1 MSEDSRPRRTQQQ
14 RRAATVAKLVDATIA
29 AIGEVG
35 YQRTT
40 VQEICGRAGLSAGAM
55 FRQFDTR
62 LDLIVRTAE
71 EVFTRQLD
79 GFTAAMDHLGA
90 QDNPLDVALR
100 FLRAAQQSNL
110 THSLREI
117 YLAARSDSE
126 LRDRIAP
133 VAEGF
138 YRDAERIV
146 EAAGLLAGFPVAVR
160 EPLFF
165 MLLHLFSGEAVV
177 RGVFPRPEL
186 DDAVLSLVE
195 DMLAVYSARKLPRA
209 QRNRGGVG

>member
-1 MSEDSRPRRTQQQ
+1 MNEVSRPRRTQQE

-71 EVFTRQLD
+71 EVFDRQLV
-79 GFTAAMDHLGA
+79 GYAVTMEQLGA

-100 FLRAAQQSNL
+100 FLRRAQHSNL
-110 THSLREI
+110 THALREI
-117 YLAARSDSE
+117 YLAARSDTE
-126 LRDRIAP
+126 LRERIAP
-133 VAEGF
+133 IAENYYRQIVATL
-138 YRDAERIV
+138 ERT
-146 EAAGLLAGFPVAVR
+146 GLLSEFPEQVR
-160 EPLFF
+160 EPMFF
-165 MLLHLFSGEAVV
+165 MLLHVFSGEAVV
-177 RGVFPRPEL
+177 RGVYQRPDL
-186 DDAVLSLVE
+186 DDSVLRLVE
-195 DMLAVYSARKLPRA
+195 DMLAVYSARTATPA
-209 QRNRGGVG
+209 PED

>member
-1 MSEDSRPRRTQQQ
+1 MSEVSPPRRTQQE

-40 VQEICGRAGLSAGAM
+40 VQEVCGRAGLSAGAM

-71 EVFTRQLD
+71 EVVRRQLD
-79 GFTAAMDHLGA
+79 AYRAAMEHLGA
-90 QDNPLDVALR
+90 QDNALDTALR
-100 FLRAAQQSNL
+100 FLRQAQQSNL
-110 THSLREI
+110 THALREI
-117 YLAARSDSE
+117 YLAARSDTE

-133 VAEGF
+133 IAETYYSEMVATVERTGVLSG
-138 YRDAERIV
+138 YPAEI
-146 EAAGLLAGFPVAVR
+146 R

-165 MLLHLFSGEAVV
+165 MMLYLFSGEAVV
-177 RGVFPRPEL
+177 HPVYPRADL
-186 DDAVLSLVE
+186 DTAVLRLAE
-195 DMLAVYSARKLPRA
+195 DMMAVYAARRV
-209 QRNRGGVG
+209 QD

>member
-1 MSEDSRPRRTQQQ
+1 MSEVSRPRRTQQE

-71 EVFTRQLD
+71 EVFDRQLI
-79 GFTAAMDHLGA
+79 GYAVTMEHLGA

-100 FLRAAQQSNL
+100 FLRHAQQSNL
-110 THSLREI
+110 THALREI
-117 YLAARSDSE
+117 FLAARSDAD
-126 LRDRIAP
+126 LRARIAP
-133 VAEGF
+133 IADNYYREIVATL
-138 YRDAERIV
+138 ERT
-146 EAAGLLAGFPVAVR
+146 GLLADFPTHVR

-165 MLLHLFSGEAVV
+165 MLLHVFSGEAVV
-177 RGVFPRPEL
+177 RGVYPRPDL
-186 DDAVLSLVE
+186 DTSVLRLIE
-195 DMLAVYSARKLPRA
+195 DMLAVYAAHTATRPPES
-209 QRNRGGVG
+209 

>member
-1 MSEDSRPRRTQQQ
+1 MSEVSRPRRTQSE

-35 YQRTT
+35 YQRAT
-40 VQEICGRAGLSAGAM
+40 VQEICGRAALSAGAM

-71 EVFTRQLD
+71 EAFGRQLEAYRV
-79 GFTAAMDHLGA
+79 TMDHLGA

-100 FLRAAQQSNL
+100 FLRMAQQSNL
-110 THSLREI
+110 THALREI
-117 YLAARSDSE
+117 YLAARSDPD
-126 LRDRIAP
+126 LRARIAP
-133 VAEGF
+133 IAETYYREIVATL
-138 YRDAERIV
+138 ERS
-146 EAAGLLAGFPVAVR
+146 GLLDAYPPRVR

-177 RGVFPRPEL
+177 RGVYQRPDL
-186 DDAVLSLVE
+186 DTAVLDLVE
-195 DMLAVYSARKLPRA
+195 DMLAAYADRMASAHES
-209 QRNRGGVG
+209 

>member
-1 MSEDSRPRRTQQQ
+1 MSEVSPPRRTQQE

-40 VQEICGRAGLSAGAM
+40 VQEVCGRAGLSAGAM

-71 EVFTRQLD
+71 EVVRRQLD
-79 GFTAAMDHLGA
+79 GYRAAMEHLGA
-90 QDNPLDVALR
+90 QDNALDTALR
-100 FLRAAQQSNL
+100 FLRQAQQSNL
-110 THSLREI
+110 THALREI
-117 YLAARSDSE
+117 YLAARSDTE

-133 VAEGF
+133 IAEAYYSEMVATV
-138 YRDAERIV
+138 ERTGVLSGYPARI
-146 EAAGLLAGFPVAVR
+146 R

-165 MLLHLFSGEAVV
+165 MMLYLFSGEAVV
-177 RGVFPRPEL
+177 HPVYPRADL
-186 DDAVLSLVE
+186 DAAVLRLAE
-195 DMLAVYSARKLPRA
+195 DMMAVYAEERP
-209 QRNRGGVG
+209 QPNG

>member
-1 MSEDSRPRRTQQQ
+1 MSEVSRPRRTQQE
-14 RRAATVAKLVDATIA
+14 RRAATVAKLVDATID

-71 EVFTRQLD
+71 EVFARQLV
-79 GFTAAMDHLGA
+79 GYTVTMEHLGA

-100 FLRAAQQSNL
+100 FLRMAQQSNL
-110 THSLREI
+110 THALREI
-117 YLAARSDSE
+117 YLAARSDTE
-126 LRDRIAP
+126 LRERIAP
-133 VAEGF
+133 IAENYYSQIAATLERTELF
-138 YRDAERIV
+138 AEFP
-146 EAAGLLAGFPVAVR
+146 AGVR

-165 MLLHLFSGEAVV
+165 MLLHVFSGEAVV
-177 RGVFPRPEL
+177 RGVYKRPDL
-186 DDAVLSLVE
+186 DDSVLRLVE
-195 DMLAVYSARKLPRA
+195 DMLAVYSARSASAAPES
-209 QRNRGGVG
+209 

>member
-1 MSEDSRPRRTQQQ
+1 MSEVSRPRRTQQE

-71 EVFTRQLD
+71 EVFDRQLI
-79 GFTAAMDHLGA
+79 GYTVTMEHLGA

-100 FLRAAQQSNL
+100 FLRRAQQSNL
-110 THSLREI
+110 THALREI
-117 YLAARSDSE
+117 YLAARSDTE

-133 VAEGF
+133 IAENYYREIVATL
-138 YRDAERIV
+138 ERTGV
-146 EAAGLLAGFPVAVR
+146 LSEFPAQIR

-165 MLLHLFSGEAVV
+165 MLLHQFSGEAVV
-177 RGVFPRPEL
+177 RGVFQRPDL
-186 DDAVLSLVE
+186 DTAVLRLVE
-195 DMLAVYSARKLPRA
+195 DMLAVYSAHASTPA
-209 QRNRGGVG
+209 APS

>member
-1 MSEDSRPRRTQQQ
+1 M
-14 RRAATVAKLVDATIA
+14 AKLVDATID

-71 EVFTRQLD
+71 EVFARQLV
-79 GFTAAMDHLGA
+79 GYTVTMEHLGA

-100 FLRAAQQSNL
+100 FLRMAQQSNL
-110 THSLREI
+110 THALREI
-117 YLAARSDSE
+117 YLAARSDTE
-126 LRDRIAP
+126 LRERIAP
-133 VAEGF
+133 IAENYYSQIAATLERTELF
-138 YRDAERIV
+138 AEFP
-146 EAAGLLAGFPVAVR
+146 AGVR

-165 MLLHLFSGEAVV
+165 MLLHVFSGEAVV
-177 RGVFPRPEL
+177 RGVYKRPDL
-186 DDAVLSLVE
+186 DDSVLRLVE
-195 DMLAVYSARKLPRA
+195 DMLAVYSARSASAAPES
-209 QRNRGGVG
+209 

>member
-1 MSEDSRPRRTQQQ
+1 MSEVPPPRRTQQE

-40 VQEICGRAGLSAGAM
+40 VQEVCGRAALSAGAM

-71 EVFTRQLD
+71 EVVHRQLD
-79 GFTAAMDHLGA
+79 AYHAAMEHLGA
-90 QDNPLDVALR
+90 QDNALDTALR
-100 FLRAAQQSNL
+100 FLRQAQQSNL
-110 THSLREI
+110 THALREI
-117 YLAARSDSE
+117 YLAARSDTE

-133 VAEGF
+133 IAETYYSEMVATV
-138 YRDAERIV
+138 ERTGVLSGYPAQI
-146 EAAGLLAGFPVAVR
+146 R

-165 MLLHLFSGEAVV
+165 MMLYLFSGEAVV
-177 RGVFPRPEL
+177 HPVYPRADL
-186 DDAVLSLVE
+186 DAAVLRLAE
-195 DMLAVYSARKLPRA
+195 DMMAVYATRPAKD
-209 QRNRGGVG
+209 

>member
-1 MSEDSRPRRTQQQ
+1 MSEVSRPRRTQQE

-71 EVFTRQLD
+71 EIFARQLV
-79 GFTAAMDHLGA
+79 GYRVTMEQLGA

-100 FLRAAQQSNL
+100 FLRQAQQSTH

-117 YLAARSDSE
+117 FLAARSDTE

-133 VAEGF
+133 IAENYYREIVA
-138 YRDAERIV
+138 AL
-146 EAAGLLAGFPVAVR
+146 EASGVLADFPADLR
-160 EPLFF
+160 EPIFF
-165 MLLHLFSGEAVV
+165 MMLHLFSGEAVV
-177 RGVFPRPEL
+177 RGVYQRPDL
-186 DDAVLSLVE
+186 DVTVLRLVE
-195 DMLAVYSARKLPRA
+195 DMLAVYAAHTAAAP
-209 QRNRGGVG
+209 N

>member
-1 MSEDSRPRRTQQQ
+1 MCEVSEVPRPRRTQSE

-35 YQRTT
+35 YQRAT

-71 EVFTRQLD
+71 EAFTRQLEAYRA
-79 GFTAAMDHLGA
+79 TMDHLGA
-90 QDNPLDVALR
+90 QDNAIDTALR
-100 FLRAAQQSNL
+100 FLRMAQQSNL
-110 THSLREI
+110 IHALREI
-117 YLAARSDSE
+117 YLAARSDAE

-133 VAEGF
+133 IAETYYREIVATL
-138 YRDAERIV
+138 ERSGI
-146 EAAGLLAGFPVAVR
+146 LDTYPSAVR

-177 RGVFPRPEL
+177 RGVYQRPDL
-186 DDAVLSLVE
+186 DTAVLDLVE
-195 DMLAVYSARKLPRA
+195 DMLSAYAARVADPSGR
-209 QRNRGGVG
+209 